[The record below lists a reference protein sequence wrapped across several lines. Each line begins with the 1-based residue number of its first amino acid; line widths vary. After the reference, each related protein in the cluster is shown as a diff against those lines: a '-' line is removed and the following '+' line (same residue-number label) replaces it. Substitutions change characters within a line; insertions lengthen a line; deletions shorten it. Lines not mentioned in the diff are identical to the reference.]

1 MTNAASQRQTTA
13 ASPQTSTWL
22 SANAGSGKT
31 RVLTDRVARLLL
43 GGVEPQHI
51 LCLTYTK
58 AAASEMQNRLFKR
71 LGEWAMK
78 PDAALRDELAK
89 LGEAAHVTAH
99 GLSRARQLFARAIET
114 PGGLR
119 IQTIHSFCA
128 TILRRF
134 PLEAGVS
141 PGFRELDDRAARLMR
156 AEIVEELA
164 EDGAP
169 EVIARLAAT
178 WTGEDIESLVEQI
191 ARERGAFAT
200 PLNDAACRALFDVPA
215 GVTAQTLAQGLMLGD
230 EADWLPVVIAALQA
244 GSVTDNKAGAKLAQ
258 VDPSQPDLAMSET
271 FEDVFLTGAAAK
283 EPFSAKIGSFPT
295 KATQKRLEAVMPRLD
310 ALMGRV
316 EAARP
321 QRIALMA
328 AEKTAVLH
336 GFAAAYLPR
345 YAARKAARGVLDF
358 DDLITRAR
366 GLLTN
371 PSLAAWVLYRL
382 DGGIDHI
389 LVDEAQDTSPEQWGV
404 INALAAE
411 FTAGDGGQTRQRT
424 LFVVGDKKQSIYSFQ
439 GADVA
444 AFDQMRDAFQA
455 KLETVNL
462 PFQSL
467 SLDHSFRSS
476 PAILALV
483 DATFRDASHA
493 AMGGAVAHL
502 PFKEALEGRVDLWP
516 VIPKP
521 EKSED
526 GAWFDPIDMVS
537 EEDPAARL
545 AAKIAAEID
554 AMITSGTQIP
564 VDGGYRPMHAGD
576 VLILVQRRSAL
587 FTEVI
592 RACKARGLPIAGAD
606 RLKLGAE
613 LAVKDLAALLS
624 FLALPEDDLS
634 LAAVLRSP
642 LFGWSEA
649 QLYTLAQG
657 RKTYLW
663 EAMRAMSETH
673 LPTLTVLQD
682 LRDRADFL
690 RPFELIERMLTR
702 HDGRRKLLAR
712 LGPEAEDG
720 IDELLSQALAYEQ
733 SQTPSL
739 TGFLIWLETDEV
751 EVKRQMDG
759 EGRRIRVMTVH
770 GAKGLEAPVVI
781 LPDTADRRPQDR
793 DELYRL
799 PGNRVVWKTPAS
811 ESPAL
816 IAAER
821 EARTL
826 RRDEENLRLLYV
838 ALTRARCWLIVA
850 AAGEVKSSDC
860 WYNLIAAGAQGLTL
874 SPLAGGALR
883 HQFGLWPDPKLAP
896 PQADIAV
903 TLPDWV
909 HHPAR
914 DVPGPVKP
922 LSPSGLGG
930 PKALPGDPGDLDEE
944 SAKLRGRLLH
954 LLLEHLPAAD
964 PGDWSA
970 MAEALIANPVQR
982 AELLAEAAGVLSD
995 PALAPLFAPGG
1006 LAEVAITADL
1016 HGQRLSGSIDL
1027 LILTPGR
1034 ALIVDFK
1041 SNRVVPA
1048 TAAAVPEG
1056 YLRQMG
1062 AYAHAVAQ
1070 IYPDRQIDTSILWTR
1085 APHLMALDPDMVRA
1099 ALLRTTI
1106 P

>member
-1 MTNAASQRQTTA
+1 MTNAASERQTKA
-13 ASPQTSTWL
+13 ASPATSTWL

-43 GGVEPQHI
+43 GGIEPQHI

-78 PDAALRDELAK
+78 PDTDLRDELAK
-89 LGEAAHVTAH
+89 LGEADYVTAH

-169 EVIARLAAT
+169 EVIARLARA
-178 WTGEDIESLVEQI
+178 WSGEDFESLVEQI
-191 ARERGAFAT
+191 ARERELFSK
-200 PLNDAACRALFDVPA
+200 PLTDADCRTMFDVPA
-215 GVTAQTLAQGLMLGD
+215 GVTLTSLPASVLLGD
-230 EADWLPVVIAALQA
+230 EGVWLPLVVAALQ
-244 GSVTDNKAGAKLAQ
+244 GGLKTDVGAAKKLASLE
-258 VDPSQPDLAMSET
+258 VNKPDLAMLET
-271 FEDVFLTGAAAK
+271 FEDVFLTGASAN
-283 EPFSAKIGSFPT
+283 EPFRAKIGTFPT
-295 KATQKRLEAVMPRLD
+295 KAIRALLNAVMPKLD
-310 ALMGRV
+310 ALMARV
-316 EAARP
+316 EDARLH
-321 QRIALMA
+321 RLALMA
-328 AEKTAVLH
+328 AEKTATLH
-336 GFAAAYLPR
+336 AFAGAYLPM

-411 FTAGDGGQTRQRT
+411 FTAGDGGQNRHRT

-439 GADVA
+439 GADLA
-444 AFDQMRDAFQA
+444 AFDQMRDTFQA
-455 KLETVNL
+455 KLETVHL

-476 PAILALV
+476 PAILDLV
-483 DATFRDASHA
+483 DATFPDPNSA
-493 AMGGAVAHL
+493 AMGGRVKHL
-502 PFKEALEGRVDLWP
+502 PFRETLEGRVDVWP
-516 VIPKP
+516 VITKP
-521 EKSED
+521 AKSED
-526 GAWFDPIDMVS
+526 GDWFDPVDMMS
-537 EEDPAARL
+537 EEDPASQL
-545 AAKIAAEID
+545 AAKIADQID
-554 AMITSGTQIP
+554 AMIRSGTQIP
-564 VDGGYRPMHAGD
+564 DGEGYRQMHAGD

-587 FTEVI
+587 FSEVI
-592 RACKARGLPIAGAD
+592 RACKARDLPIAGAD

-613 LAVKDLAALLS
+613 MAVKDLAALLS

-649 QLYTLAQG
+649 QLYTLAHG
-657 RKTYLW
+657 RSGTLW
-663 EAMRAMSETH
+663 DALRAMSETH
-673 LPTLTVLQD
+673 PVTLTVLHD
-682 LRDRADFL
+682 LRNRADFQ

-712 LGPEAEDG
+712 LGAEAEDG
-720 IDELLSQALAYEQ
+720 IDELLTQALAYEQ

-751 EVKRQMDG
+751 VVKRQMDG
-759 EGRRIRVMTVH
+759 EGHRIRVMTVH

-781 LPDTADRRPQDR
+781 LPDTADRNPQDR
-793 DELYRL
+793 DELFRL
-799 PGNRVVWKTPAS
+799 PDNRVVWKTPATQ
-811 ESPAL
+811 SPAL

-826 RRDEENLRLLYV
+826 RRDQENLRLLYV
-838 ALTRARCWLIVA
+838 AMTRARCWLIVA
-850 AAGEVKSSDC
+850 AAGEVTKHDC
-860 WYNLIAAGAQGLTL
+860 WYNLISAGAQSLTL
-874 SPLAGGALR
+874 TPIAGGAVR
-883 HQFGLWPDPKLAP
+883 HQFGLWPDPQRVAP
-896 PQADIAV
+896 TAV
-903 TLPDWV
+903 PVPVLPDWARNA
-909 HHPAR
+909 AR
-914 DVPGPVKP
+914 DPGRLPGV

-930 PKALPGDPGDLDEE
+930 LKVLASEGEGLDEE
-944 SAKLRGRLLH
+944 AAKLRGRRLH
-954 LLLEHLPAAD
+954 LLLEHLPGAD
-964 PGDWSA
+964 PAHWPA
-970 MAEALIANPVQR
+970 MAEALIPDPTER
-982 AELLAEAAGVLSD
+982 ADLLAEAAGVLSD
-995 PALAPLFAPGG
+995 PTLAHLFAPGG
-1006 LAEVAITADL
+1006 LAEVSVTAGL
-1016 HGQRLSGSIDL
+1016 HGRRLLGIIDR
-1027 LILTPGR
+1027 LIVTPVR
-1034 ALIVDFK
+1034 VLIVDFK

-1048 TAAAVPEG
+1048 TPDAVPDG
-1056 YLRQMG
+1056 YVRQMG
-1062 AYAHAVAQ
+1062 AYAHAMAQ
-1070 IYPDRQIDTSILWTR
+1070 IYPDRLIEASILWTR
-1085 APHLMALDPDMVRA
+1085 VPHLMALDANMVRTALDGA
-1099 ALLRTTI
+1099 AI